1 MSKSNTVSHANG
13 AARKAA
19 YLFLTLC
26 CGALLAFVGF
36 RVYEVYGPSK
46 ISLPVIPYGMPAG
59 STVLRGDTPD
69 LSANVHDL
77 PIQVQTELRRASE
90 LNRTGA
96 YASAYDIY
104 DGVVVLYPDLL
115 PAVWGEVNVL
125 YEMATRG
132 DSLSENQQDRLTLL
146 TGKLQGRFPG
156 SGISSYLESRSVYLG
171 GNESAALELARM
183 AAEKAPALLQARL
196 WFGELLLKN
205 SQSIQATSELK
216 TAISLSNGDS
226 PKAYELL
233 ANLYHDSGLLD
244 SCSAV
249 VEYGIS
255 QFPVDA
261 RLLLLQGYLKEYA
274 GHFDAAEKI
283 YQRILAFQPDYAD
296 ARSAEATLGEKS
308 PPGPGAGVAL
318 SPQDRAQVA
327 CDILEPLVEKYPEN
341 LPLREALG
349 RAYLKGREF
358 DQARVQFQ
366 EIQKA
371 DPDYP
376 EIQLRIQEASI
387 TRPAPISKM
396 DGLAANLNRAVDSL
410 RELSAPST
418 THDFSTMLGHYLVR
432 YGATPREF
440 FKKYSISNFKPIAN
454 NVWQESFMEAPY
466 KHTYTVVFDS
476 LNHFRE
482 VHVVVFDSSNTATH
496 LGMAPEIYTR
506 LLKQNSRI
514 SGIGNSTGETD
525 CGDGLVLDAAVWET
539 MDNFEMLARVVG
551 KPAEVRMVRFDKSA
565 LPPGLKLCDYAAY
578 LNQY

>member
-1 MSKSNTVSHANG
+1 MGQGKMANSSN

-26 CGALLAFVGF
+26 CGALLAFIGF
-36 RVYEVYGPSK
+36 RVYEIYGPSK
-46 ISLPVIPYGMPAG
+46 VSLPVIPFGMPAG
-59 STVLRGDTPD
+59 SSVLRGDAPD
-69 LSANVHDL
+69 MAEASAKA

-90 LNRTGA
+90 LSRTGA
-96 YASAYDIY
+96 FASAYDIY
-104 DGVVVLYPDLL
+104 DGIVVLYPDLL
-115 PAVWGEVNVL
+115 SAIWGEVNVL
-125 YEMATRG
+125 FEM
-132 DSLSENQQDRLTLL
+132 SEQGLPLNDNQRDRLSLL

-156 SGISSYLESRSVYLG
+156 SGISAYLESRSLYAA
-171 GNESAALELARM
+171 GNESAALELARA
-183 AAEKAPALLQARL
+183 AAEKAPSLLQARL
-196 WFGELLLKN
+196 WFGNLLKKN
-205 SQSIQATSELK
+205 SRSIQATSELK

-233 ANLYHDSGLLD
+233 AELYHDSGLLD

-249 VEYGIS
+249 VEYALS

-261 RLLLLQGYLKEYA
+261 KLLLLQGYLQEYQ

-283 YQRILAFQPDYAD
+283 YQRILAFLPDYSD
-296 ARSAEATLGEKS
+296 ARNAAATLGEKS
-308 PPGPGAGVAL
+308 PPGAGSGVAL
-318 SPQDRAQVA
+318 SPQDRAQTA
-327 CDILEPLVEKYPEN
+327 CDILEPLVDKYPEN

-349 RAYLKGREF
+349 RAYLKGRQF
-358 DQARVQFQ
+358 DQARLQFQ

-371 DPDYP
+371 DPEYP
-376 EIQLRIQEASI
+376 DIKQRIQEASI
-387 TRPAPISKM
+387 TRPAPISKN

-410 RELSAPST
+410 RGTMGPAT

-440 FKKYSISNFKPIAN
+440 FKKYSISNFRPVSN
-454 NVWQESFMEAPY
+454 NVWQESFFIAPY
-466 KHTYTVVFDS
+466 MHTYTVVFDS
-476 LNHFRE
+476 LNHFRQ
-482 VHVVVFDSSNTATH
+482 VHVLVVDSSSNSNH
-496 LGMAPEIYTR
+496 LGMAPEVYTR

-539 MDNFEMLARVVG
+539 QDNFEMLARVVG
-551 KPAEVRMVRFDKSA
+551 KPEEVRMVRFDKSA

>member
-1 MSKSNTVSHANG
+1 MSNSIN

-26 CGALLAFVGF
+26 CGALLAFVAF
-36 RVYEVYGPSK
+36 HAYEIYGPSK
-46 ISLPVIPYGMPAG
+46 VSLPLVPYGMPAG
-59 STVLRGDTPD
+59 SSVLRGDTPD
-69 LSANVHDL
+69 MEIPSNTPV
-77 PIQVQTELRRASE
+77 QVQTELRRASE
-90 LNRTGA
+90 LFRTGA

-104 DGVVVLYPDLL
+104 DGVVVLYPDMLN
-115 PAVWGEVNVL
+115 AVWGEVNVL
-125 YEMATRG
+125 FEMSAQG
-132 DSLSENQQDRLTLL
+132 QSLNENQKDRLTLL

-156 SGISSYLESRSVYLG
+156 SGISAYLESRSVYIS
-171 GNESAALELARM
+171 GNESAALELARA
-183 AAEKAPALLQARL
+183 AAEKAPALLQIRL
-196 WFGELLLKN
+196 WFGELLKKN
-205 SQSIQATSELK
+205 SRSIQATNELK

-233 ANLYHDSGLLD
+233 AEVYHDSGLLD

-249 VEYGIS
+249 VEYALS

-261 RLLLLQGYLKEYA
+261 KLLLLQGYLSEYK

-283 YQRILAFQPDYAD
+283 YQRILAFMPDYTE
-296 ARSAEATLGEKS
+296 ARAAAATLGEKS
-308 PPGPGAGVAL
+308 PPGTGAGVAL

-327 CDILEPLVEKYPEN
+327 CDILEPLVDKYPEN

-349 RAYLKGREF
+349 RAYLKGRQF
-358 DQARVQFQ
+358 DLARLQFQ
-366 EIQKA
+366 EIKKA
-371 DPDYP
+371 DPEYP
-376 EIQLRIQEASI
+376 DIQQRIQEASI
-387 TRPAPISKM
+387 TRPAPITKD

-410 RELSAPST
+410 RGTNAPAT

-440 FKKYSISNFKPIAN
+440 FKKYSISNFRPVAN
-454 NVWQESFMEAPY
+454 NVWQESFYIAPY
-466 KHTYTVVFDS
+466 MHTYTVVFDS
-476 LNHFRE
+476 LNHFRQ
-482 VHVVVFDSSNTATH
+482 VHVLVVDSSSNSNH
-496 LGMAPEIYTR
+496 LGVAPEVFTR
-506 LLKQNSRI
+506 LQKQNSRI

-539 MDNFEMLARVVG
+539 QDNFEMLARVIG
-551 KPAEVRMVRFDKSA
+551 KPSEVRMVRFDKSA